1 MNPVQSN
8 LPPTIIETGDRQS
21 SDSATTIQIIPAKKA
36 ARRRR
41 MRPIQS
47 LNDKIQKA
55 SERIE
60 KERAE
65 FNFRSIQAF
74 VPVGSRV
81 LDVGAWSCYLGQ
93 MLRDRLQCEV
103 LSLDVVDANKTD
115 MPFQVFDGKVLP
127 VESGSF
133 DVVLL
138 LYVLH
143 HAAEDHPLLE
153 EAHRVLRDGGLVLV
167 AEDSIDGLWNKILT
181 IGFHL
186 YLWLVTR
193 MTCDG
198 KFRTTPEWR
207 QRFQAAGFTL
217 HQTLPLGHH
226 LRRVL
231 WPNNVLFVLEKSSA
245 TIPRRS
251 TS

>member
-8 LPPTIIETGDRQS
+8 LPPTIVETGDRQS

-93 MLRDRLQCEV
+93 MLRDRRQCEV

-115 MPFQVFDGKVLP
+115 MPFQVCDGKVLP

-143 HAAEDHPLLE
+143 HAAQDRPLLKE
-153 EAHRVLRDGGLVLV
+153 SHRVLREGGILLV

-181 IGFHL
+181 LGFH
-186 YLWLVTR
+186 
-193 MTCDG
+193 
-198 KFRTTPEWR
+198 F
-207 QRFQAAGFTL
+207 
-217 HQTLPLGHH
+217 
-226 LRRVL
+226 
-231 WPNNVLFVLEKSSA
+231 
-245 TIPRRS
+245 
-251 TS
+251 